1 MSSVPGTRN
10 PIDARCAPRERASA
24 IAAIAA
30 AFLVALAVFLAAFL
44 ARREGGG
51 SGIGERGSLAN
62 AGIGDGNGSGVGP
75 GRGTGAADT
84 GAASGSGHEGPGRG
98 ARGATE
104 PLPPPG
110 AEPESVASADA
121 APAAEAAPT
130 IEPPEFGFTAPDRPE
145 PEPMPVPIVVV
156 GVPDG
161 LESAGG
167 AGGPGGDGLRIAEVV
182 ENFPDSRCGIN
193 LDVTSSMATSRDA
206 LATVIPELF
215 ERIRTG
221 TITVRS
227 FGDVE
232 LGEANRV
239 ILPPTRRTKDT
250 RQLRAMIEKVLA
262 VPLEGGGDTPET
274 GYQLVIESMRRTPHG
289 TADRP
294 NVEFII
300 TDAPEKHAHRQAELL
315 ELAKRTHT
323 RVFVI
328 MTSFHPPMR
337 IELTRPGSTGVGGT
351 P

>member
-62 AGIGDGNGSGVGP
+62 AGIGDGNGPGVGP

-167 AGGPGGDGLRIAEVV
+167 AGGPGGDGLRIAEL
-182 ENFPDSRCGIN
+182 ST
-193 LDVTSSMATSRDA
+193 LT
-206 LATVIPELF
+206 
-215 ERIRTG
+215 
-221 TITVRS
+221 
-227 FGDVE
+227 
-232 LGEANRV
+232 RV
-239 ILPPTRRTKDT
+239 IAIERDGREAELNPRRDT
-250 RQLRAMIEKVLA
+250 VFE
-262 VPLEGGGDTPET
+262 PGDTL
-274 GYQLVIESMRRTPHG
+274 YLVGPYH
-289 TADRP
+289 
-294 NVEFII
+294 
-300 TDAPEKHAHRQAELL
+300 ELL
-315 ELAKRTHT
+315 ETLRRGQRSAT
-323 RVFVI
+323 R
-328 MTSFHPPMR
+328 
-337 IELTRPGSTGVGGT
+337 G
-351 P
+351 